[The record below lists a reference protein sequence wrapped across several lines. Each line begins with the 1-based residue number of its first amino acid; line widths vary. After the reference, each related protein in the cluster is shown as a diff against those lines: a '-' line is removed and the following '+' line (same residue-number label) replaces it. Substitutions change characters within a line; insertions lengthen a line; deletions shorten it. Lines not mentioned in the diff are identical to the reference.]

1 MTPTSCETNVFC
13 RLHEIQ
19 HLKIDIEHNFN
30 TQLDIA
36 LVVVI
41 QKTSFFIVCNKLVQG
56 KPETFGHHRQAV
68 NLAPFKQVYY
78 RLFRPTTGPT
88 NISEGACPNYR

>member
-19 HLKIDIEHNFN
+19 HLKIDIEHYFN

-41 QKTSFFIVCNKLVQG
+41 QKTGFV
-56 KPETFGHHRQAV
+56 
-68 NLAPFKQVYY
+68 
-78 RLFRPTTGPT
+78 
-88 NISEGACPNYR
+88 